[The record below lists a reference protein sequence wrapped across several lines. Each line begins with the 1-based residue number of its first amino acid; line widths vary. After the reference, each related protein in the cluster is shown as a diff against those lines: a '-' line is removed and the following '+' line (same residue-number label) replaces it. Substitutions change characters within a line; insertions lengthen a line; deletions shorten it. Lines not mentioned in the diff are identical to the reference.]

1 MKNPPHLELIN
12 IGKSYHEG
20 GKELSIVKQ
29 LQATFPAGKIT
40 AIIGRSG
47 SGKTTLL
54 NLISGID
61 EPSHGE
67 ILLQGISISKQTE
80 QARTLFRRRH
90 IGFIFQFFN
99 LIPTLTVSENILF
112 PLELNGMLDGKNRGW
127 AEELMQKVGLGGREN
142 SFPDRLSGG
151 EQQRV
156 AIARALVHRP
166 QLILADE
173 PTGNLDQETGREI
186 LALMIGLTRELTG
199 TMIMVTHSLE
209 FAGRADHIYTLR
221 NGRLEAKIRQE
232 AL

>member
-1 MKNPPHLELIN
+1 MTPPRLEIIN
-12 IGKSYHEG
+12 IGKSYLEG
-20 GKELSIVKQ
+20 EQSFAILKDINAIFL
-29 LQATFPAGKIT
+29 AGKIT

-61 EPSHGE
+61 EPCHGQ
-67 ILLQGISISKQTE
+67 ILLDGLLITQQSE
-80 QARTLFRRRH
+80 QQRTLLRRKH

-99 LIPTLTVSENILF
+99 LIPTLSVAENIIF
-112 PLELNGMLDGKNRGW
+112 PLELNGKLDQANLDW
-127 AEELMQKVGLGGREN
+127 AKKLITQVGLGGREN

-166 QLILADE
+166 KLILADE

-186 LALMIGLTRELTG
+186 LALMIKLTRELSG

-209 FAGRADHIYTLR
+209 FANRADKLYTLQD
-221 NGRLEAKIRQE
+221 GKLEPEIKQE

>member
-1 MKNPPHLELIN
+1 MDLPPLLELRN
-12 IGKSYHEG
+12 ISKSYQEADR
-20 GKELSIVKQ
+20 KVAILDN
-29 LQATFPAGKIT
+29 LQATFAAGKMA

-61 EPSHGE
+61 EPCSGE
-67 ILLQGISISKQTE
+67 VRVKGVSLTGQTE
-80 QARTLFRRRH
+80 EKRTLFRRRH

-99 LIPTLTVSENILF
+99 LIPTLTVEENILF
-112 PLELNGMLDGKNRGW
+112 PLELNQMLSPPNRAW
-127 AEELMQKVGLGGREN
+127 ASQLIQQVGLAGREE

-186 LALMIGLTRELTG
+186 LNLMIGLTTQLCATL
-199 TMIMVTHSLE
+199 IMVTHSLE
-209 FAGRADHIYTLR
+209 FAERADHLFTLR
-221 NGRLEAKIRQE
+221 QGQLVQAVRQE

>member
-1 MKNPPHLELIN
+1 MDMPPQLELIN
-12 IGKSYHEG
+12 IAKSYQEG
-20 GKELSIVKQ
+20 GREFTILNR
-29 LQATFPAGKIT
+29 LMATFPTGKIT

-61 EPSHGE
+61 EPDHGE
-67 ILLQGISISKQTE
+67 VLIKGLAITKQNE
-80 QARTLFRRRH
+80 QERTLFRRRH

-99 LIPTLTVSENILF
+99 LIPTLTVAENILF
-112 PLELNGMLDGKNRGW
+112 PLELNRILDRENREW
-127 AEELMQKVGLGGREN
+127 AKQLIQQVGLTGREQA
-142 SFPDRLSGG
+142 FPDRLSGG

-186 LALMIGLTRELTG
+186 LGLMIDLTRQLTG
-199 TMIMVTHSLE
+199 TLIMVTHSLE
-209 FAGRADHIYTLR
+209 FAGRADKLYTLR
-221 NGRLEAKIRQE
+221 EGRLDAAVRQE